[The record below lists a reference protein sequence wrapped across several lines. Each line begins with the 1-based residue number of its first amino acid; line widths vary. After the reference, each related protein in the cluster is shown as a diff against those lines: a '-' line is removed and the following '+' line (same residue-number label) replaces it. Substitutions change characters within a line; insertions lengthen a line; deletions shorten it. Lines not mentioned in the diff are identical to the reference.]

1 MASLKFTK
9 TSLSGLVLPE
19 VGKRLTVYD
28 TDIPKLAIRV
38 THTGSKTFFVVKRAG
53 HSIAWVK
60 LGSFPELTV
69 EKARAEAQRVLG
81 EFATGSNPAEV
92 KRAARKE
99 QTLSELFTEYGTRH
113 GEKKKAWRDD
123 QQRFRDYLQKPLGK
137 KKLSE
142 IMRGDIARVLSDAE
156 KAGKAVATVRL
167 IRALASS
174 MFAKAIEWGYLET
187 NPAQG
192 VKISGKK
199 VTRDRFL
206 QSDELPR
213 FFAALAE
220 EPSAAIRDLILLAV
234 LTGARRS
241 NLCAMH
247 WDEIDLGACV
257 WRIPETKNGEPQSVT
272 LCPEAVVILEARK
285 EAMKS
290 SEAND
295 TKNSGK
301 AKKPASK
308 GFVFPSRNEAGHIL
322 EPRQGIERVMKRAEI
337 PFGRKVPNGVTFH
350 DLRRTLGSWQA
361 RTGASLTIIGKS
373 LNHKS
378 QAATAIYARL
388 DLDPVRQS
396 VNTATSAMLAA
407 GGMKETAEV
416 IDMNK
421 RSA

>member
-9 TSLSGLVLPE
+9 TSLSGLALPE

-60 LGSFPELTV
+60 LGTFPELTV

-92 KRAARKE
+92 KRTSRKE

-167 IRALASS
+167 IRALASII
-174 MFAKAIEWGYLET
+174 FAKAIEWGYLET
-187 NPAQG
+187 NPAHG
-192 VKISGKK
+192 IKISGKK

-220 EPSAAIRDLILLAV
+220 EPSAAIRDLILLAL

-247 WDEIDLGACV
+247 WNEIDLGAGV

-272 LCPEAVVILEARK
+272 LCPEAVLILEARK
-285 EAMKS
+285 EALKI
-290 SEAND
+290 SEATD
-295 TKNSGK
+295 AKNSDK
-301 AKKPASK
+301 NPASK

-396 VNTATSAMLAA
+396 VNTATLAMLTA
-407 GGMKETAEV
+407 GGMKEAEV
-416 IDMNK
+416 IDLNK